1 MTRPSFATILD
12 DEPRITF
19 GPWVRKA
26 EGKRG
31 LTPFPVV
38 VTLSYAYD
46 QPVTVGF
53 TTTFTF
59 PGADWNDYVGK
70 SGTLTFNPGETS
82 KTITIDVIGDS
93 KRGPDEGFL
102 LRFYGQSSNAT
113 LPVEYTAGTILND
126 DK

>member
-59 PGADWNDYVGK
+59 PGAIDNDYVAT
-70 SGTLTFNPGETS
+70 SGYLTFSPGETA
-82 KTITIDVIGDS
+82 KTITVDVIGDS
-93 KRGPDEGFL
+93 KREPDENFL
-102 LRFYGQSSNAT
+102 LRFFAPSSNAL
-113 LPVEYTAGTILND
+113 LPAGYTGGTILND